1 MSTKKNLKNIKKRT
15 LNKLTIKND
24 LKNFLSMKITN
35 AISFLPVSVRKI
47 KDEQIA
53 NKWINE

>member
-24 LKNFLSMKITN
+24 LK
-35 AISFLPVSVRKI
+35 ISCP
-47 KDEQIA
+47 
-53 NKWINE
+53 

>member
-1 MSTKKNLKNIKKRT
+1 MKKRT

-53 NKWINE
+53 NK